1 MDVERW
7 NQAKKPTTKD
17 VAELSNSNSLTDYE
31 DREAVFEQRRDV
43 LTAVFKYVDN
53 LEHLV
58 KH

>member
-1 MDVERW
+1 MDVEKW

-43 LTAVFKYVDN
+43 LTAVFK
-53 LEHLV
+53 
-58 KH
+58 